1 MEKGKEQ
8 FNVCIFSQCI
18 ACQFPKR
25 ERERERERQKRIRQ
39 LWLKWRL
46 VSELTSLGVSDGMWR
61 VRSWVK
67 IKTLVFFTSA
77 REVSS
82 NYQWRESKSQLKA
95 WLMEGMDQA
104 DFHRRGRGLTFLKS
118 MIQWSSHSE
127 GSSERVP
134 EVWYDWPGPTLL
146 CMSHRQFN
154 VSGQFSRHTQWWDQ
168 QLFIHR
174 FFDDR
179 DD

>member
-1 MEKGKEQ
+1 MQRVHFQSVHCMSISKER
-8 FNVCIFSQCI
+8 
-18 ACQFPKR
+18 KR
-25 ERERERERQKRIRQ
+25 ERERERDRRESDNCGS
-39 LWLKWRL
+39 
-46 VSELTSLGVSDGMWR
+46 SEDSLTSLGVSDGMWR